1 MVKSKEIKTEEI
13 KGLLQPNRLD
23 ILSLLYKQETCVC
36 QMVKE
41 LKLKHN
47 LISHHLK
54 TLQDMKYI
62 SSKRNGTHIIYSLN
76 KEKKST
82 VKSLFKILDI

>member
-1 MVKSKEIKTEEI
+1 MVRSKEVKTEEI

-23 ILSLLYKQETCVC
+23 ILSLLYKQDTCVC
-36 QMVKE
+36 QMVKK
-41 LKLKHN
+41 LQLKHN

-54 TLQDMKYI
+54 TLQEMKYI

-76 KEKKST
+76 KEKKNT